1 MAKVMTSRTGNTQRA
16 CRPRTAGFTLIELL
30 VVISIIGLLMTGA
43 LMTVEGLGRK
53 MRFEGAAKTLRD
65 KIMLARNVAI
75 SQNHKLALRI
85 TETAGKKWKLV
96 IIDSGDGIL
105 DNGDDKMIGDPW
117 SFPRQVALEAE
128 QELEFG
134 AEGGI
139 TFTTSNPI
147 VLNDTSDAKEPW
159 RMLLTI
165 YTASGMV
172 RLGPIEKLPP
182 LGAGD
187 TNASA
192 TTVTAP
198 ATAETVTE
206 TAAETAADVA
216 APAPTAPA
224 AKP

>member
-1 MAKVMTSRTGNTQRA
+1 MRA
-16 CRPRTAGFTLIELL
+16 RQPQAARGFTLIELL

-65 KIMLARNVAI
+65 KIMLTRNVAI

-85 TETAGKKWKLV
+85 QAAGKKWKLV

-105 DNGDDKMIGDPW
+105 DNGDDKMISDPW
-117 SFPRQVALEAE
+117 SFPPQVTLEAE

-147 VLNDTSDAKEPW
+147 VLHDNSDAKEPW

-187 TNASA
+187 TNVSA
-192 TTVTAP
+192 TAATAP
-198 ATAETVTE
+198 AETE
-206 TAAETAADVA
+206 ADVA
-216 APAPTAPA
+216 APATPAPA
-224 AKP
+224 ESP

>member
-1 MAKVMTSRTGNTQRA
+1 MPA
-16 CRPRTAGFTLIELL
+16 CRRAHGFTLIELL

-65 KIMLARNVAI
+65 KIMLTRNVAI

-85 TETAGKKWKLV
+85 TETKSKHWKLV
-96 IIDSGDGIL
+96 IIDSNDGIL

-117 SFPRQVALEAE
+117 SLPRQVTLEAE

-147 VLNDTSDAKEPW
+147 VLHDDSDKKEPW

-172 RLGPIEKLPP
+172 RLGPIEKITPA
-182 LGAGD
+182 GADG
-187 TNASA
+187 TNAPSA
-192 TTVTAP
+192 TAAAAP
-198 ATAETVTE
+198 AA
-206 TAAETAADVA
+206 TAADAPAPAAA
-216 APAPTAPA
+216 APAESP
-224 AKP
+224 